1 MATAGALTG
10 LTGETTEEES
20 VPVEYGVFQN
30 TAVTQDPNIDL
41 QTMYGTAAV
50 PTLTWVTQIQTG
62 ERSFDPSSQFD
73 NSMLE
78 DYQKLVDSQGQ
89 PTGMMGPGQIS
100 KQVTGDTL
108 SQIGQT
114 VGASAGAALVDPY
127 MSGDSGA
134 KLLAGAKGAFKDLPS
149 ELVADSTKAGYKIL
163 ETGLSDNA
171 VYYPELS
178 NKATAAAT
186 GNEAAYNALKGSSE
200 VVNGRR
206 VYEAGALE
214 NLPKGV
220 ESNIAAEAITSAST
234 PPTFFE
240 GVGNR
245 LWGEGAKANWSAAG
259 GAGLA
264 AFGVNLLMGK
274 KPKEAA
280 KSAGASAIGMALGNA
295 ILPGIGGVVGSM
307 LGGALGG
314 RVICNELMR
323 QGLMDRQSVIL
334 DYRFT
339 RDYLSPQ
346 HVNGY
351 HVWAVWM
358 VKQMRKGRFVGL
370 WKHLAQHRSNEIAYI
385 YGQRTKPDYL
395 GKIYRKIL
403 EPTCWVVGAFTKKTD
418 WSVLYK
424 TKEA

>member
-108 SQIGQT
+108 SQLGQT

-178 NKATAAAT
+178 NKATAVAT
-186 GNEAAYNALKGSSE
+186 GE
-200 VVNGRR
+200 
-206 VYEAGALE
+206 
-214 NLPKGV
+214 
-220 ESNIAAEAITSAST
+220 
-234 PPTFFE
+234 
-240 GVGNR
+240 
-245 LWGEGAKANWSAAG
+245 
-259 GAGLA
+259 
-264 AFGVNLLMGK
+264 
-274 KPKEAA
+274 
-280 KSAGASAIGMALGNA
+280 
-295 ILPGIGGVVGSM
+295 
-307 LGGALGG
+307 
-314 RVICNELMR
+314 
-323 QGLMDRQSVIL
+323 
-334 DYRFT
+334 
-339 RDYLSPQ
+339 
-346 HVNGY
+346 
-351 HVWAVWM
+351 
-358 VKQMRKGRFVGL
+358 
-370 WKHLAQHRSNEIAYI
+370 
-385 YGQRTKPDYL
+385 
-395 GKIYRKIL
+395 
-403 EPTCWVVGAFTKKTD
+403 
-418 WSVLYK
+418 
-424 TKEA
+424 

>member
-62 ERSFDPSSQFD
+62 EREFDPSSQFD

-108 SQIGQT
+108 SQLGQT

-149 ELVADSTKAGYKIL
+149 ELVADSTKAGYKL
-163 ETGLSDNA
+163 LDNA
-171 VYYPELS
+171 GFTDDLVYQPELAT
-178 NKATAAAT
+178 KAVAKAT
-186 GNEAAYNALKGSSE
+186 GNEALYDSLSGDST
-200 VVNGRR
+200 VVGGKR

-214 NLPKGV
+214 GI
-220 ESNIAAEAITSAST
+220 ESSNIVADSITAGAQ

-245 LWGEGAKANWSAAG
+245 LWGEGAKANWTSAG
-259 GAGLA
+259 GAGLV
-264 AFGVNLLMGK
+264 AFGVNLLMGR

-295 ILPGIGGVVGSM
+295 ILPGFGGVVGSM